1 MNADLRLQQI
11 TGHQQHLREQAAAER
26 LARISRCAALPFE
39 PADALAR
46 AIHTMRRLVASLA

>member
-11 TGHQQHLREQAAAER
+11 AGHQQHLREQAAAER
-26 LARISRCAALPFE
+26 LARISRSAARPSE

-46 AIHTMRRLVASLA
+46 TIVAMRRLVASLA